1 MGLFPSAPA
10 RGRIDNTAH
19 TGYNQQVFGRLLPP
33 VRPRRYTAQA
43 LKKEV
48 PMPTISVIVPVYK
61 AEAFLR
67 KCTDSILCQSYR
79 DLELLLIDDG
89 SPDGSGALCDAIAG
103 EDSRVRV
110 FHKPNGGVSSA
121 RNLGLD
127 EAWGTYIAFV
137 DSDDWLEPQAL
148 ERLLTA
154 LRESG
159 ADTAG
164 CGHYNAGDAGPASRE
179 APALPAGV
187 HEGAEIREGIVLRL
201 LGDRLR
207 QPVLNGFIW
216 RFLYTRSLITGN
228 RIRFEGAYLE
238 DELFLME
245 YFCHA
250 SRLAIVDA
258 PLYNYYWNTASATHR
273 YMGDYP
279 ETFRRFMERKEE
291 LAQRYGLDAPLWR
304 ENSLYAGLLI
314 AVGNE
319 YAPGNP
325 ASFAQKQRRVR
336 EIAAQ
341 PEMRRAL
348 AALRPEGAGRNKQI
362 VAALLRRR
370 WYGLLTLLYRVKN
383 RGQ

>member
-1 MGLFPSAPA
+1 
-10 RGRIDNTAH
+10 
-19 TGYNQQVFGRLLPP
+19 
-33 VRPRRYTAQA
+33 
-43 LKKEV
+43 
-48 PMPTISVIVPVYK
+48 MPTISVIVPVYK

-67 KCTDSILCQSYR
+67 KCTDSILRQSFQ

-89 SPDGSGALCDAIAG
+89 SPDRSGALCDAIAG

-121 RNLGLD
+121 RNLGLG
-127 EAWGTYIAFV
+127 EAQGTYIAFV
-137 DSDDWLEPQAL
+137 DSDDYLEPKAL
-148 ERLLTA
+148 ELLLTA
-154 LRESG
+154 LQDSG
-159 ADTAG
+159 ADSAG
-164 CGHYNAGDAGPASRE
+164 CGHFNVSDAGVTSSE

-187 HEGAEIREGIVLRL
+187 HDAADIRENLVLRL

-216 RFLYTRSLITGN
+216 RFLYTRAIIADRG
-228 RIRFEGAYLE
+228 IEFEGAYLE

-250 SRLAIVDA
+250 KRLAIVA
-258 PLYNYYWNTASATHR
+258 EPLYNYYWNAASATHR
-273 YMGDYP
+273 YMRDYP
-279 ETFRRFMERKEE
+279 ETFRRFMERKAA
-291 LAQRYGLDAPLWR
+291 LAGRYGLDAPLWR
-304 ENSLYAGLLI
+304 ENSNYAGLLI

-325 ASFAQKQRRVR
+325 ASFAEKQRRV
-336 EIAAQ
+336 AALAAL
-341 PEMRRAL
+341 PEMQRAL

-370 WYGLLTLLYRVKN
+370 WYALLTLLYRVKN
-383 RGQ
+383 RGK

>member
-1 MGLFPSAPA
+1 MS
-10 RGRIDNTAH
+10 
-19 TGYNQQVFGRLLPP
+19 
-33 VRPRRYTAQA
+33 
-43 LKKEV
+43 
-48 PMPTISVIVPVYK
+48 TISVIVPVYK

-67 KCTDSILCQSYR
+67 KCTDSILCQSHR

-89 SPDGSGALCDAIAG
+89 SPDKSGALCDAIAG
-103 EDSRVRV
+103 EDGRVRV

-121 RNLGLD
+121 RNLGLR
-127 EAWGTYIAFV
+127 EARGEYIAFV
-137 DSDDWLEPQAL
+137 DSDDWLEPEAL
-148 ERLLTA
+148 ELLLTA
-154 LRESG
+154 LVENG
-159 ADTAG
+159 ADSAG
-164 CGHYNAGDAGPASRE
+164 CGHFNVGNGGVTSSE

-187 HEGAEIREGIVLRL
+187 HEAADIRENLVLRL

-216 RFLYTRSLITGN
+216 RFLYTRSIIAEN
-228 RIRFEGAYLE
+228 RIEFEGAYLE

-250 SRLAIVDA
+250 QRLATVDT

-273 YMGDYP
+273 YMRDYP
-279 ETFRRFMERKEE
+279 ETFRRFMERKKD
-291 LAQRYGLDAPLWR
+291 LARRYGLDVPLWR
-304 ENSLYAGLLI
+304 ENSNYAGLLI

-325 ASFAQKQRRVR
+325 ASLAQKQRRIQ

-341 PEMRRAL
+341 PEMQRAL
-348 AALRPEGAGRNKQI
+348 SVLRPEGAGRNKQI
-362 VAALLRRR
+362 AAALLRRR
-370 WYGLLTLLYRVKN
+370 WYGLLTLLYQIKN